1 MGHDDAVRILAANA
15 ACGLLC
21 GCNSCPVYKDFV
33 DSGRQ
38 EGFCSQYTSYE
49 RVKEAV
55 QYIYRTTAQ

>member
-1 MGHDDAVRILAANA
+1 MDDAEAKKILAANA

-33 DSGRQ
+33 DSGGQ

-55 QYIYRTTAQ
+55 QYLYRTTAQ

>member
-1 MGHDDAVRILAANA
+1 MDDAEAKKILAANT

-55 QYIYRTTAQ
+55 QYLYRTTAQ

>member
-1 MGHDDAVRILAANA
+1 MTYGEATEILAANA
-15 ACGLLC
+15 ACQLQNGC
-21 GCNSCPVYKDFV
+21 GSCPVYKDFV

-55 QYIYRTTAQ
+55 QYLYRTTAQ